1 MTRFALLALALV
13 LAAIAHGLPAG
24 HAADVPQIVIG
35 PTTIDISIG
44 HAGISSI
51 PLGMGYWKDEGIDVK
66 VIGITNSTVAMQ
78 QLTAG
83 NITCASITGD
93 SSLHARSKN
102 VPAKAVYTY
111 AREPITRIVAM
122 KSSGI
127 TKLEQVKG
135 RKIGVMSMADGS
147 VFILRHAASEI
158 GLDPMK
164 DLAFV
169 GVGTG
174 AQAAL
179 ALQRGDV
186 DVWVGWDTVVA
197 AAENRGMEFTLMR
210 PAYFDK
216 MLGNAILC
224 REDFIKQH
232 PQAVGKLL
240 RGISKATVFGLANPE
255 AAIRNHWKMYP
266 GTKPQGTDEAKL
278 MAESLRIFNSR
289 FDGLKLRAGQTR
301 WGESVP
307 AEWAGLAAIAKQS
320 GQLPESFD
328 PASVYTNEFVDAANS
343 FDRAAVVKQAQ
354 QSKW

>member
-1 MTRFALLALALV
+1 MTRFALLAFALV

-51 PLGMGYWKDEGIDVK
+51 PLGMGYWKDEGLDVK

-164 DLAFV
+164 DLSFV

-186 DVWVGWDTVVA
+186 DVWVG
-197 AAENRGMEFTLMR
+197 
-210 PAYFDK
+210 
-216 MLGNAILC
+216 
-224 REDFIKQH
+224 
-232 PQAVGKLL
+232 
-240 RGISKATVFGLANPE
+240 
-255 AAIRNHWKMYP
+255 
-266 GTKPQGTDEAKL
+266 
-278 MAESLRIFNSR
+278 
-289 FDGLKLRAGQTR
+289 
-301 WGESVP
+301 
-307 AEWAGLAAIAKQS
+307 
-320 GQLPESFD
+320 
-328 PASVYTNEFVDAANS
+328 
-343 FDRAAVVKQAQ
+343 
-354 QSKW
+354 